1 MRIEISKEWKERTK
15 NEIEKNKKIRDEKFE
30 EYLKTFDNRLRGSID
45 FYEKEIEFLK
55 GKLFAIE
62 LIEQGCYVE
71 GVNTEVNIEANAF

>member
-45 FYEKEIEFLK
+45 FYEK
-55 GKLFAIE
+55 KLSS
-62 LIEQGCYVE
+62 
-71 GVNTEVNIEANAF
+71 